1 MGGISMAFTIRKV
14 YYFYTTVEDKPGE
27 AYKLLT
33 ALADIGINLLAF
45 TAVPIGPM
53 HTQLSLFPDDEI
65 QMVDQAKK
73 TGLKLDGPHP
83 ALLIQGDDQL
93 GALAEVHAK
102 LYQAG
107 VNIYA
112 SNGVTDSKGNYGYLV
127 YVRSEDHNRAAKAL
141 GI

>member
-1 MGGISMAFTIRKV
+1 MAYTIRKV
-14 YYFYTTVEDKPGE
+14 VYFYSTVEDKPGE
-27 AYKLLT
+27 AYKLLS

-53 HTQLSLFPDDEI
+53 HTQLSLFPDDEN

-73 TGLKLDGPHP
+73 IGLKLEGPYP
-83 ALLIQGDDQL
+83 ALLIQGDDEL
-93 GALAEVHAK
+93 GALAEVHEK

-107 VNIYA
+107 INIFA
-112 SNGVTDSKGNYGYLV
+112 SNGVSDGQGNYGYLV
-127 YVRSEDHNRAAKAL
+127 YVRQEDHERASKAV